1 MLQSEFDQALI
12 LFDSALHFSPN
23 NIDILK
29 DILYTNYL
37 KRDYAN
43 AIETGKKVTA
53 RQDADVQCFQ
63 MMGLC
68 YKAIANYKECDKL
81 YKAGLK
87 KFPRSGMLYGEY
99 GDLFAIQKNYSTAI
113 QTWEK
118 GIEADPNA
126 SSNYYYAAKYYA
138 ENNKLLWA
146 LYYGETFVNIESF
159 TNRTAEIKNVLYNC
173 YKKIYENGGKIN
185 AVTSSPFEKA
195 LAATYTKL
203 TTQTSGDVT
212 PETITALRTRFI
224 LEWFA
229 QNAKTYPSRLF
240 DHQKLLLEEG
250 YFDAYNQWLVGSV
263 ASTDKLQDWMNTH
276 ADEVKSLQQ
285 FQRSTL
291 YKIPA
296 GQYYPH

>member
-87 KFPRSGMLYGEY
+87 KFPRSGMLYGE
-99 GDLFAIQKNYSTAI
+99 
-113 QTWEK
+113 
-118 GIEADPNA
+118 
-126 SSNYYYAAKYYA
+126 
-138 ENNKLLWA
+138 
-146 LYYGETFVNIESF
+146 
-159 TNRTAEIKNVLYNC
+159 
-173 YKKIYENGGKIN
+173 
-185 AVTSSPFEKA
+185 
-195 LAATYTKL
+195 
-203 TTQTSGDVT
+203 
-212 PETITALRTRFI
+212 
-224 LEWFA
+224 
-229 QNAKTYPSRLF
+229 
-240 DHQKLLLEEG
+240 
-250 YFDAYNQWLVGSV
+250 
-263 ASTDKLQDWMNTH
+263 
-276 ADEVKSLQQ
+276 
-285 FQRSTL
+285 
-291 YKIPA
+291 
-296 GQYYPH
+296 